1 MINIEVKGFQSA
13 EDLKF
18 SIDGFTAI
26 VGRSNIGKSALVRA
40 LKCAL
45 TNAEG
50 VSFVRHGP
58 DCARTL
64 RGLKTC
70 KCFTSVHIVTEGFD
84 LLWQKGDAVNLYLLN
99 GEKYDHPGKGLP
111 EFLTT
116 NGLAPVKVGD
126 TLKSIQIAD
135 QFYPIFLLDQS
146 GGIVAETI
154 SDVSRL
160 ERINKATKLVEKDR
174 RDVQA
179 TKKLREVDVDKLRIR
194 LCSYDGLDTVLQRVD
209 DVGHQFE
216 AIEAKEGKL
225 GTIKGYI
232 SKLHSLVVRVRDLKS
247 VEAVEVP
254 IIEEIDRLGPKVD
267 QLSKFS
273 EEYSRREASVAGLK
287 WVESL
292 EDKVP
297 EIDPVSSLSSKIRTL
312 SRFSTEHARRL
323 VEVTK
328 LEWVEGLED
337 KVPDIKG
344 LKDSST
350 TLTLLSSWITRLML
364 IKEKYLA
371 VDKATKAPVPDLEIL
386 QQLQGKLVNLDR
398 LLSKSKSL
406 QGSISSLESELAQV
420 DSEETNLEGEIST
433 LGVCPTCVR
442 PLTLDHSHA

>member
-1 MINIEVKGFQSA
+1 MITIEVKGFQSA

-45 TNAEG
+45 TNSEG

-58 DCARTL
+58 NCARTL
-64 RGLKTC
+64 RGVKTC
-70 KCFTSVHIVTEGFD
+70 KCFASVHIVTEGFD
-84 LLWQKGDAVNLYLLN
+84 LLWEKGDAVNRYFFN

-111 EFLTT
+111 EFLAT

-126 TLKSIQIAD
+126 AFKSIQISD

-179 TKKLREVDVDKLRIR
+179 TKKLREADVDKLRIR
-194 LCSYDGLDTVLQRVD
+194 LCTYDGLDTALQRVD
-209 DVGHQFE
+209 AVGHQFE
-216 AIEAKEGKL
+216 AIEAQEGKL

-232 SKLHSLVVRVRDLKS
+232 LKLQTLVVRVRDLKN
-247 VEAVEVP
+247 VESVEVP
-254 IIEEIDRLGPKVD
+254 TIEAIDRLGPKVD

-273 EEYSRREASVAGLK
+273 DEYTRREANVTGLK
-287 WVESL
+287 WVEDL

-297 EIDPVSSLSSKIRTL
+297 EIEPISSLGSKLGDL
-312 SRFSTEHARRL
+312 SRFATEHARRL
-323 VEVTK
+323 AEVSK
-328 LEWVEGLED
+328 LEWIEALED
-337 KVPDIKG
+337 KVPDIKE
-344 LKDSST
+344 LKGASDKV
-350 TLTLLSSWITRLML
+350 TLLSSWITRLKS
-364 IKEKYLA
+364 IKERYLA
-371 VDKATKAPVPDLEIL
+371 VDTAIKAQVPDLETL
-386 QQLQGKLVNLDR
+386 QQLQSKLANLDQLISR
-398 LLSKSKSL
+398 SKSL
-406 QGSISSLESELAQV
+406 QDSISSLEGELAQV
-420 DSEETNLEGEIST
+420 ENEETSLEGEISS